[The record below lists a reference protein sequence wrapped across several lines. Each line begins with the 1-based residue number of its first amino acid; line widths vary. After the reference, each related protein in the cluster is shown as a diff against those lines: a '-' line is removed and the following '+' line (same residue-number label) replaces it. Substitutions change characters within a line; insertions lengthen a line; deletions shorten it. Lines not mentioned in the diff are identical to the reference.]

1 MTLAELVT
9 ILAIIGIVTAFTV
22 PRVISWVDRAA
33 VRRSAGEVVAFYDR
47 ARLEAMV
54 RGARVRVEFHADS
67 LRAVLEDGSG
77 AVVRV
82 HGEPLRHPYPSEWAR
97 CRGSQHQARGA
108 ARRRR
113 GIADHVAVGATT
125 VALTLWL
132 PAHDWGR
139 VAGPHGHCGGS
150 GA

>member
-77 AVVRV
+77 AVVSVIRI
-82 HGEPLRHPYPSEWAR
+82 HPNGLGAGGANTR
-97 CRGSQHQARGA
+97 LVVRRGA
-108 ARRRR
+108 A
-113 GIADHVAVGATT
+113 AESLTT
-125 VALTLWL
+125 SRL
-132 PAHDWGR
+132 GR
-139 VAGPHGHCGGS
+139 LRWR
-150 GA
+150 

>member
-77 AVVRV
+77 AVVI
-82 HGEPLRHPYPSEWAR
+82 HPNGLGAGGANTR
-97 CRGSQHQARGA
+97 LVVRRGA
-108 ARRRR
+108 A
-113 GIADHVAVGATT
+113 AESLTT
-125 VALTLWL
+125 SRL
-132 PAHDWGR
+132 GR
-139 VAGPHGHCGGS
+139 LRWR
-150 GA
+150 